1 MTQAGNEELLTTL
14 VENYMGK
21 DSNFSFMILDSDKY
35 RIAASGDDAKER
47 IEGSNHYVALSNTDG
62 QTTVQSP
69 IAGKLLNKDEWT
81 EKLAAASNNI
91 LSIQLLT
98 MNLLSRIPSIRQ
110 NSLLRRW
117 VSILAWQ
124 DLSALLQR

>member
-1 MTQAGNEELLTTL
+1 
-14 VENYMGK
+14 MGK

-81 EKLAAASNNI
+81 EKLAAASNKYI
-91 LSIQLLT
+91 IYSAV
-98 MNLLSRIPSIRQ
+98 NLLSRIPSIRQ